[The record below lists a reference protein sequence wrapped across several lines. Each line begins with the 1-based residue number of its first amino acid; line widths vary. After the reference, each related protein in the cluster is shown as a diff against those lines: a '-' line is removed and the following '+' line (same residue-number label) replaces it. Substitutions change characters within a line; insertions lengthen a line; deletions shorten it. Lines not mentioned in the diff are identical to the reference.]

1 MKKVRTASLRKAA
14 AFICAAAVCLLLS
27 SCGTASITAPRPAST
42 AAQTVSQTAAQTES
56 ESRTETTAAVTTA
69 ALFQE
74 GFHFYQIECP
84 YVPAEEAAVCTRL
97 DFPTVL
103 RGKRVSVIGF
113 QDEETLLL
121 LLYSDTEKE
130 LGTVSLK
137 GGKVGDF
144 QKLLD
149 LKQSQYPRPGSDRY
163 IIIQESTGTT
173 DETVTL
179 PQTYALFDTE
189 TGQLGK
195 PYWTQSRDEHGYAVG
210 GGSFNPHLIIGNML
224 YFDDYSMKDGEMT
237 ATIYGYDIGSGKIT
251 ETYPECQKP
260 MIYQGKLIGFT
271 RNDAEDF
278 RRLITV
284 KDNGTAFRLE
294 CGDNLMSTESCLG
307 SIFAVTNEGED
318 ENDLSVCKLQNLAT
332 GQSILR
338 ANAPI
343 GDLSISDNLV
353 GWCRYSSNY
362 AVAPAL
368 YDVQN
373 QRLLSLDKTF
383 DMDKKCFF
391 EYVKGKTALVLV
403 MDDARTS
410 AEALLLKLS

>member
-1 MKKVRTASLRKAA
+1 MKQISRTAFLLAA
-14 AFICAAAVCLLLS
+14 CLLLTSCRADS
-27 SCGTASITAPRPAST
+27 STAPVPAST
-42 AAQTVSQTAAQTES
+42 ASQTAAQTGS

-69 ALFQE
+69 ALFQD

-97 DFPTVL
+97 DFPVRL
-103 RGKRVSVIGF
+103 RDKRVAVIGF

-121 LLYSDTEKE
+121 LLDSDTEKE

-137 GGKVGDF
+137 GGKFGEF

-149 LKQSQYPRPGSDRY
+149 LKPSQYPRSCSGRY
-163 IIIQESTGTT
+163 VIIQEQTRRTG
-173 DETVTL
+173 DTVT
-179 PQTYALFDTE
+179 PTNTYSLFDSE

-195 PYWTQSRDEHGYAVG
+195 PYWTQSKDENGYAVG
-210 GGSFNPHLIIGNML
+210 GGSYNPHLFVGNML

-237 ATIYGYDIGSGKIT
+237 ATMYGYDIGSGKIT

-260 MIYQGKLIGFT
+260 MLYQGNLIGFT
-271 RNDAEDF
+271 RNDAGNY
-278 RRLITV
+278 RRLISV
-284 KDNGTAFRLE
+284 RDNGAVFKLE
-294 CGDNLMSTESCLG
+294 CGDNLMMTESCSGCICAL
-307 SIFAVTNEGED
+307 TNEGED
-318 ENDLSVCKLQNLAT
+318 GNDLSVCRLQDLAT
-332 GQSILR
+332 GRSIFR
-338 ANAPI
+338 ANTPV
-343 GDLSISDNLV
+343 GDLSISDSLV

-383 DMDKKCFF
+383 DMDKKSFF

-410 AEALLLKLS
+410 AEALLVKLS